1 MYRDSAHRPADHDRA
16 VGAIQIADGLI
27 ADCTAAAALFGGPER
42 HDRWTAVRTL
52 HDGYPELWNQLDGA
66 RRILAARGA
75 NTAGYDEL
83 RGDVSPLLA
92 VANLDGS
99 RALDPAL
106 LDDARRALEELRL
119 AMPGADWQEIDAQS
133 RRLAATRI
141 ARRGRLVFAGIVC
154 GAVLAFSVWGTAL
167 MPRYRPTAS
176 THMRVELTQVVVERR
191 ARIDELSGLID
202 EVCDRPHVL
211 ELLKLYVMDG
221 RFDDA
226 RAYADR
232 YETQCGEDSL
242 VRKWGHAP
250 KPKRRD

>member
-1 MYRDSAHRPADHDRA
+1 MYRDRAHRPADHDRA

-42 HDRWTAVRTL
+42 HDRWSAVRTL

-66 RRILAARGA
+66 RRVLAARGA

-83 RGDVSPLLA
+83 RGGMSPLLA

-119 AMPGADWQEIDAQS
+119 AMPGADWQEIDARS
-133 RRLAATRI
+133 RQLAGTPL
-141 ARRGRLVFAGIVC
+141 ARRGRRVFAGIAG
-154 GAVLAFSVWGTAL
+154 GAVLTFSMWGMAL
-167 MPRYRPTAS
+167 MPRWRPTAS
-176 THMRVELTQVVVERR
+176 TLMQLELAQVVVERR
-191 ARIDELSGLID
+191 ARIDELGGLTG

-221 RFDDA
+221 RFEDA
-226 RAYADR
+226 KAYADR
-232 YETQCGEDSL
+232 YETRCGEDSL
-242 VRKWGHAP
+242 VRKWGNAP
-250 KPKRRD
+250 KPKRRE